1 MKFDNTNLEWIMEK
15 DNRFLFNYGI
25 SQEDALTE
33 CKVLK
38 LTGGDSLL
46 CIASAGE
53 IPLNI
58 AALSDVRIIASDV
71 SASQIRLCRLKQTA
85 AINSD
90 AVTAASFLG
99 FMRMEES
106 LREKFFRDEIM
117 QYLSDDDREF
127 WIKNI
132 QTVKGGAI
140 NSGRFEK
147 YMVKVT
153 DIGRFIVGEKNLFSL
168 FECRTVEEQ
177 KEVFDK
183 HINGLIVNGLFRIA
197 FHPWIYK
204 NRGIDPA
211 GLTHSGGRNIGEFFF
226 LRFRNF
232 CCNTLARKN
241 YFLQYTFFNRIL
253 FPEALPEFLQP
264 QYHDRFVKNIR
275 NIEYTGISIEKILGD
290 GESGKFNKIHIS
302 NIGDW
307 MSEES
312 MVNLFRLIRERTLP
326 GTRVAM
332 RYIHKNHKIP
342 GFIPELVADY
352 DLGEDLVLQDRYPF
366 YSIVPIIRT

>member
-1 MKFDNTNLEWIMEK
+1 MD
-15 DNRFLFNYGI
+15 FLYNYGI

-33 CKVLK
+33 CQALN

-58 AALSDVRIIASDV
+58 AALCDAKIIASDI

-85 AINSD
+85 ALKYD

-99 FMRMEES
+99 YMSMEES
-106 LREKFFRDEIM
+106 KRERIFREEIS
-117 QYLSDDDREF
+117 QFLSEDDREF
-127 WIKNI
+127 WIKNPDA
-132 QTVKGGAI
+132 VKGGAI

-147 YMVKVT
+147 YMLKVT
-153 DIGRFIVGEKNLFSL
+153 FFGRLIVGKKNLFSL
-168 FECRTVEEQ
+168 FDCDSIEEQ

-183 HINGLIVNGLFRIA
+183 KINGLVVNGLFRSA

-211 GLTHSGGRNIGEFFF
+211 GLTHSGARNIGEFFF
-226 LRFRNF
+226 QRFRNF

-241 YFLQYTFFNRIL
+241 YFLQYTFFNKVL
-253 FPEALPEFLQP
+253 FQEALPEFLLP
-264 QYHDRFVKNIR
+264 DCHERFKKNIS
-275 NIEYTGISIEKILGD
+275 NIQYTETSIEKILEA

-307 MSEES
+307 MSRES
-312 MVNLFRLIRERTLP
+312 MADIFSLIRDKTVP
-326 GTRVAM
+326 GARAVM
-332 RYIHKNHKIP
+332 RYIHLNHKIP
-342 GFIPELVADY
+342 GTLSELVADY
-352 DLGEDLVLQDRYPF
+352 DLGNKLILKDRYPF
-366 YSIVPIIRT
+366 YSVVPIART